1 MRTLMIAATALCAM
15 GATPANAE
23 PTPQPATPAV
33 ADETPSHE
41 MCKSVM
47 GRKME
52 ARQPH
57 DHGRDKTGAMT
68 WPRGKPLTKSE
79 MAKLHKQCAERMAA
93 QPAK

>member
-1 MRTLMIAATALCAM
+1 MRTLMIAAAALCAM
-15 GATPANAE
+15 AAAPATAE
-23 PTPQPATPAV
+23 PAPQSAAPAA
-33 ADETPSHE
+33 ADETPTHE

-68 WPRGKPLTKSE
+68 WPSGKPVTKGE
-79 MAKLHKQCAERMAA
+79 MAKLHRQCAKRMAA
-93 QPAK
+93 SSAK